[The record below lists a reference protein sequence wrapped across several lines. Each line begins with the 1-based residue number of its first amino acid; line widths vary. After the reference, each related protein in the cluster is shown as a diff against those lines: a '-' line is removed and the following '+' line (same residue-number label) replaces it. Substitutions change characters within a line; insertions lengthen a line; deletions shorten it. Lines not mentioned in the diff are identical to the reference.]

1 MDSLFLNTS
10 KRLNN
15 VAFYSRTYTLQR
27 EKYIHHQKIKL
38 LDWEISDV
46 HLHINFLKNQLN
58 RIHSKLENT
67 SVPRTIL
74 SRFYELDELKFKRI
88 FRSENAKL
96 IKKINKLAQQFDI
109 PLVPV
114 SEIDN
119 YFQNLTEI
127 TIPQEVAEVVALG
140 SQFCSVPK
148 PNKQNIID
156 TVKNVE
162 FALKKADLPY
172 NTQQTIRHKI
182 VNHIWAFRHRNPHLD
197 NFQKSV
203 AKKSALA

>member
-1 MDSLFLNTS
+1 M
-10 KRLNN
+10 
-15 VAFYSRTYTLQR
+15 
-27 EKYIHHQKIKL
+27 
-38 LDWEISDV
+38 
-46 HLHINFLKNQLN
+46 
-58 RIHSKLENT
+58 
-67 SVPRTIL
+67 IL

-96 IKKINKLAQQFDI
+96 IKKFNRLAQQFDI

-127 TIPQEVAEVVALG
+127 NIPQEVEEVVALG
-140 SQFCSVPK
+140 PKFCSVPK
-148 PNKQNIID
+148 PNKENIID

-172 NTQQTIRHKI
+172 NTQQAIRHEI
-182 VNHIWAFRHRNPHLD
+182 FNHIWAFRHR
-197 NFQKSV
+197 K
-203 AKKSALA
+203 